1 MITFHKAR
9 AKNFLAIGNYW
20 MEFDLD
26 KDHMTLQRGLNG
38 SGKSIITEILTFGL
52 YKKSYRQ
59 VNIPQLVNTVNKKD
73 CLVELEFTVGS
84 NDWRVRRG
92 INPNIFEIYKNDKF
106 LDQHSSVIEQ
116 QKWFEQNVLKI
127 NYKTF
132 CSIVIMG
139 SGNYIPFMKL
149 TASERREVV
158 EELLDIKLFSS
169 MSILVKDKIKLIKDE
184 IKLSNIKQSSI
195 EDKIQMQKNF
205 IEEIE
210 KRGKQSIQEKQINIE
225 ELTQKQKDFQTQ
237 VQKRQQKISK
247 LIQEIEQYAGATENL
262 KKLVGERG
270 KITQQVS
277 TIKETHQ
284 FFSQYDTCPTCSQ
297 EINQDIKTHKQKQS
311 QEQAKQLKE
320 SYELLKQS
328 IEQEEDRESNYLRI
342 TKEVSTLNNQISQFN
357 LSIAQSNTR
366 IKELNQEI
374 QKIISQI
381 ENQGQEHDKLNLFE
395 TQLKEINQTILK
407 LKEDI
412 HYYDFTYGLLKD
424 GGVKSSIVKKYVPL
438 LNQQI
443 NKYLQMMDLY
453 VNFNLD
459 EEFNESITTPVYES
473 FSYGNFSAG
482 QAQRIDL
489 AIAFSLMKI
498 AEIKN
503 SAHVNINF
511 YDEILENSLD
521 FAGVSDFFK
530 IVRKELIHKNVFI
543 ISHREGIEDKFDKIL
558 TFEKKGHFSYKNEIY
573 NK

>member
-26 KDHMTLQRGLNG
+26 KDHMTLQRGSNG

-52 YKKSYRQ
+52 FKKSYRQ

-84 NDWRVRRG
+84 NDWKVRRG
-92 INPNIFEIYKNDKF
+92 INPNIFEIYKNDKL

-169 MSILVKDKIKLIKDE
+169 MSVLVKDKIKSIKDE
-184 IKLSNIKQSSI
+184 IKLSLVKQSSL
-195 EDKIQMQKNF
+195 EDKIQMQQNF
-205 IEEIE
+205 INEIE
-210 KRGKQSIQEKQINIE
+210 KRGKDNVHEKQLKIE
-225 ELTQKQKDFQTQ
+225 ELTHKQKEFQDQ
-237 VQKRQQKISK
+237 LHEHNQKISK
-247 LIQEIEQYAGATENL
+247 LTEEIEQYTDATLNL
-262 KKLVGERG
+262 KKLVSERG
-270 KITQQVS
+270 KITQRVS
-277 TIKETHQ
+277 MIKDTYQ
-284 FFSQYDTCPTCSQ
+284 FFVQNDTCPTCSQ
-297 EINQDIKTHKQKQS
+297 EITQELKNQKQKES

-320 SYELLKQS
+320 SYSLLKDS
-328 IEQEEDRESNYLRI
+328 IEQEEERETNFIRI
-342 TKEVSTLNNQISQFN
+342 TKELSILNNKISQIN
-357 LSIAQSNTR
+357 LSIAQSNSR

-374 QKIISQI
+374 QTILTQL
-381 ENQGQEHDKLNLFE
+381 ENQGKEHEKLNSFQE
-395 TQLKEINQTILK
+395 QLNEINQTILK

-424 GGVKSSIVKKYVPL
+424 GGVKSSIVKKYVPM

-489 AIAFSLMKI
+489 AIAFALMKI

-511 YDEILENSLD
+511 YDEILETSLD

-530 IVRKELIHKNVFI
+530 IIRTELTHKNVFI
-543 ISHREGIEDKFDKIL
+543 ISHREGIEDKFDKII
-558 TFEKKGHFSYKNEIY
+558 TFEKKGHFSYKNEIN